1 MRGLDCF
8 RNRGADHS
16 AECPAARFDD
26 SDLDFRDEFPS
37 KELDRLRSRTRNAMI
52 LLDLPISREYFLSVF
67 QDLDVRPNVAERTS
81 ELSIARSLVANGFG
95 FSLFNMQ
102 PKTKLAPDGG
112 QLAFVRLTDSIR
124 PLTLGLATKQ
134 IEYRSRIVD
143 AFFNHMKELVETNRF
158 PGIVLPKV

>member
-1 MRGLDCF
+1 MEIPKDIAFQELVSLPPSIMLPA
-8 RNRGADHS
+8 NH
-16 AECPAARFDD
+16 PLAAR
-26 SDLDFRDEFPS
+26 
-37 KELDRLRSRTRNAMI
+37 KELSLKELEHEPMI